1 MKPSNDDPSAPWHH
15 TTALNDAATRLRLG
29 IVRLE
34 ASGICAV
41 KSASITAAGD
51 WRLTTKLSRRKPARA
66 DGRLERV
73 VRRQPTKEP
82 K

>member
-1 MKPSNDDPSAPWHH
+1 MHH

-51 WRLTTKLSRRKPARA
+51 WRLTTKLSGRDSGPLGRRV
-66 DGRLERV
+66 RLEAHN
-73 VRRQPTKEP
+73 EG
-82 K
+82 

>member
-1 MKPSNDDPSAPWHH
+1 
-15 TTALNDAATRLRLG
+15 LNDAATRLRLG

-51 WRLTTKLSRRKPARA
+51 WHLTLELTGARSA
-66 DGRLERV
+66 SGWMNS
-73 VRRQPTKEP
+73 
-82 K
+82 